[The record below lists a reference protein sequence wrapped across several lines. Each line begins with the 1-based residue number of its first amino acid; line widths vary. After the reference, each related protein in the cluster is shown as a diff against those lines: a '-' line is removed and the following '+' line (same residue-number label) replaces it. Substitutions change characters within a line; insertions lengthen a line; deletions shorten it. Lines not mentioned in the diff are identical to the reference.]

1 MAYSVELKQKAL
13 DYLDDCGSINQVA
26 TAFGVD
32 RSTIRAWVKKK
43 QSGNLSHC
51 SGGYRYSKINKQRL
65 LEFMQNKP
73 DAYLYEIAQEF
84 DCSSVAVFKTL
95 KRMNITLKKRPQL
108 IKNKTQTKLKTTKT
122 D

>member
-13 DYLDDCGSINQVA
+13 DYLEECGNIKQVA

-51 SGGYRYSKINKQRL
+51 SGGYRSSKIDKEQL
-65 LEFMQNKP
+65 LAFIQDKP
-73 DAYLYEIAQEF
+73 DAYLYEIAQVF
-84 DCSSVAVFKTL
+84 DCSSVAVFKAL
-95 KRMNITLKKRPQL
+95 KRMNITLKKRPQPTL
-108 IKNKTQTKLKTTKT
+108 NKTQTKSKTTKT

>member
-13 DYLDDCGSINQVA
+13 DYLEACGNINQVA

-43 QSGNLSHC
+43 QSGNLAC
-51 SGGYRYSKINKQRL
+51 GSGGYRYSKIDKEQL
-65 LEFMQNKP
+65 LSFIQNKP
-73 DAYLYEIAQEF
+73 DAYLYEIAQAF

-108 IKNKTQTKLKTTKT
+108 TQSKTQTKSKITKT